1 MFEAFAGFLFDVV
14 FFYLFYWPGWL
25 ILRIFTLGKYPPAL
39 PEKHNQLLVSGVPL
53 VLLAISIAVYFA

>member
-39 PEKHNQLLVSGVPL
+39 PEKHNQLLGSVHNQASQMR
-53 VLLAISIAVYFA
+53 AHAR